1 MSDFNLNT
9 WWLVR
14 LINAHHDG
22 TTQQIDDFVQGY
34 QTENARFLEKAS
46 TLHQTRLNEDRV
58 WLTSQRD
65 PVVKRLEE
73 ADKKQDGY
81 ISCTRSINQGH
92 SWLPDGEPTQQEA
105 KEVEQIFVDFKF
117 RTNESYGAESDK
129 IIQMQQNLA
138 SHQAFL
144 TQIGAWPFFLK
155 AVEQAQLVRQLLG
168 ERAMTLGEFVKGE
181 MKAARQATDA
191 AIADLYKTIEAMND
205 LMPSTELTAL
215 ITQLKGIELYA
226 CRYYL
231 NITPSDSGSNENGGG
246 TEQGGT
252 TDSGNSGTTEPG
264 GTGTITPGGSNEN
277 DNENEN
283 GGTGSVDDN
292 GGGGNGG
299 SGMDQN

>member
-1 MSDFNLNT
+1 M
-9 WWLVR
+9 
-14 LINAHHDG
+14 
-22 TTQQIDDFVQGY
+22 
-34 QTENARFLEKAS
+34 
-46 TLHQTRLNEDRV
+46 
-58 WLTSQRD
+58 
-65 PVVKRLEE
+65 
-73 ADKKQDGY
+73 
-81 ISCTRSINQGH
+81 
-92 SWLPDGEPTQQEA
+92 
-105 KEVEQIFVDFKF
+105 EQIFVDFKF

-252 TDSGNSGTTEPG
+252 TDSGDSGTTEPG
-264 GTGTITPGGSNEN
+264 GTGTITPSGSNEN

-283 GGTGSVDDN
+283 GGTGSGDDN

>member
-1 MSDFNLNT
+1 MSEISLNT
-9 WWLVR
+9 WWLGR
-14 LINAHHDG
+14 LTNPHHDG

-34 QTENARFLEKAS
+34 QTENARFLEKRA
-46 TLHQTRLNEDRV
+46 TLHQTRLNEDSV

-81 ISCTRSINQGH
+81 ISCSRSINQGH
-92 SWLPDGEPTQQEA
+92 AWLPDGEPTKSEA
-105 KEVEQIFVDFKF
+105 MEVEQVFVDFKF

-168 ERAMTLGEFVKGE
+168 ERALNMGEFVKGE
-181 MKAARQATDA
+181 MKTARQATDA
-191 AIADLYKTIEAMND
+191 AIIDLYKTIEAMMD
-205 LMPSTELTAL
+205 LMPSAELTAL
-215 ITQLKGIELYA
+215 YNQLKGIELYA

-231 NITPSDSGSNENGGG
+231 NIQTSGSGAEGDGTTTPTTPDTPDNPGTGGDTPTPTPDPGTGGDPSTGGG
-246 TEQGGT
+246 
-252 TDSGNSGTTEPG
+252 
-264 GTGTITPGGSNEN
+264 
-277 DNENEN
+277 DNP
-283 GGTGSVDDN
+283 
-292 GGGGNGG
+292 GGGG
-299 SGMDQN
+299 SSDSDES

>member
-1 MSDFNLNT
+1 MSEISLNT
-9 WWLVR
+9 WWLGR
-14 LINAHHDG
+14 LTNPHHDG

-34 QTENARFLEKAS
+34 QTENARFLEKRAA
-46 TLHQTRLNEDRV
+46 LHQTRLNEDSV

-81 ISCTRSINQGH
+81 ISCSRSINQGH
-92 SWLPDGEPTQQEA
+92 AWLPEGEPTKSEA
-105 KEVEQIFVDFKF
+105 MEVEQVFVDFKF

-168 ERAMTLGEFVKGE
+168 ERALNMGEFVKGE
-181 MKAARQATDA
+181 MKTARQATDA
-191 AIADLYKTIEAMND
+191 AIMDLYKTIEAMMD
-205 LMPSTELTAL
+205 LMPSAELTTL
-215 ITQLKGIELYA
+215 YNQLKGIELYA

-231 NITPSDSGSNENGGG
+231 NIHTSGSGAEGGG
-246 TEQGGT
+246 TTTPTTPETSPDPSQGGG
-252 TDSGNSGTTEPG
+252 TDPDNPGTGDDTGGGDNNSPG
-264 GTGTITPGGSNEN
+264 GFDEG
-277 DNENEN
+277 
-283 GGTGSVDDN
+283 
-292 GGGGNGG
+292 
-299 SGMDQN
+299 

>member
-1 MSDFNLNT
+1 MSEFNLNT
-9 WWLVR
+9 WWFGR
-14 LINAHHDG
+14 LTNPHHDG

-46 TLHQTRLNEDRV
+46 TLHQARVNEDRV

-65 PVVKRLEE
+65 PVVKSLEE

-92 SWLPDGEPTQQEA
+92 AWLPDGEPTQQEA

-168 ERAMTLGEFVKGE
+168 ERALTMGEFVKGE
-181 MKAARQATDA
+181 MKTARQATDA

-205 LMPSTELTAL
+205 LMPSAELTAL

-231 NITPSDSGSNENGGG
+231 NITPSDSGSTENGGGGTNENQNENGGG
-246 TEQGGT
+246 TEQGG
-252 TDSGNSGTTEPG
+252 GTTPETPDPG
-264 GTGTITPGGSNEN
+264 T
-277 DNENEN
+277 
-283 GGTGSVDDN
+283 
-292 GGGGNGG
+292 GGGGSGSGG
-299 SGMDQN
+299 SSEVEEG

>member
-1 MSDFNLNT
+1 MSEFNLNT
-9 WWLVR
+9 WWFGR
-14 LINAHHDG
+14 LTNPHHDG

-46 TLHQTRLNEDRV
+46 TLHQARVNEDRV

-65 PVVKRLEE
+65 PVVKSLEE

-92 SWLPDGEPTQQEA
+92 AWLPDGEPTQQEA
-105 KEVEQIFVDFKF
+105 KEVEQVFVDFKF

-168 ERAMTLGEFVKGE
+168 ERALTMGEFVKGE
-181 MKAARQATDA
+181 MKTARQATDA

-205 LMPSTELTAL
+205 LMPSAELTAL

-231 NITPSDSGSNENGGG
+231 NITPSDSGSTENGGGGTNENQNENGGG
-246 TEQGGT
+246 GT
-252 TDSGNSGTTEPG
+252 NENQNENNG
-264 GTGTITPGGSNEN
+264 GGSN
-277 DNENEN
+277 DNP
-283 GGTGSVDDN
+283 G
-292 GGGGNGG
+292 GG
-299 SGMDQN
+299 SGGGSSEVEEG

>member
-1 MSDFNLNT
+1 MSEFNLNT
-9 WWLVR
+9 WWFGR
-14 LINAHHDG
+14 LTNPHHDG

-46 TLHQTRLNEDRV
+46 TLHQARVNEDRV

-65 PVVKRLEE
+65 PVVKSLEE

-92 SWLPDGEPTQQEA
+92 AWLPDGEPTQQEA

-168 ERAMTLGEFVKGE
+168 ERALTMGEFVKGE
-181 MKAARQATDA
+181 MKTARQATDA

-205 LMPSTELTAL
+205 LMPSAELTAL

-231 NITPSDSGSNENGGG
+231 NITPSDSGSTENGGGGTNENQNENGGG
-246 TEQGGT
+246 TEQGG
-252 TDSGNSGTTEPG
+252 GTTPETPDP
-264 GTGTITPGGSNEN
+264 GTGGGGSN
-277 DNENEN
+277 DNP
-283 GGTGSVDDN
+283 G
-292 GGGGNGG
+292 GG
-299 SGMDQN
+299 SGGGSSEVEEG